1 MTFVNSLKMNVAG
14 ERLVVTGG
22 HKRTEKSGKGIGEEQ
37 IKNKILAS
45 HCQSSLNASKDIEV
59 AFIC

>member
-1 MTFVNSLKMNVAG
+1 MNVAG